1 MALLV
6 KAAAQKEDA
15 HYYDKDGTPCH
26 GTLREARKRGA
37 YPSVSTTLGQVVAR
51 PALDFY
57 KAQQITLAA
66 VTYNFPPNTPEDEK
80 CRLIIE
86 DSRKEVE
93 AAAIRGTYVHTL
105 AEAAVRGKKP
115 KQLQPE
121 FARHYEA
128 LKFWAKGIHEVHKM
142 EEVVVNHE
150 EGYAGRVDLIATIGD
165 ENENEVEVI
174 DFKTRKFKKVGT
186 FADGNPGVCTIGDPH
201 RVDSYDTDILQLS
214 AYAFAVF
221 DEPVAARSVY
231 IDPATGAIHDHIW
244 SKDAVAEAFEVF
256 KNVMAIWRW
265 QKKYDPREVN
275 V

>member
-6 KAAAQKEDA
+6 KSAVQKEDA
-15 HYYDKDGTPCH
+15 HYYGKDGTPCH

-37 YPSVSTTLGQVVAR
+37 YPSVSTALQALAR
-51 PALDFY
+51 PGLDYY
-57 KAQQITLAA
+57 KTQQLALAA
-66 VTYNFPPNTPEDEK
+66 VTYNFPADVTAEDK

-93 AAAIRGTYVHTL
+93 AAAERGTYLHTL
-105 AEAAVRGKKP
+105 SHAAALGLKP
-115 KQLQPE
+115 EELRPQ
-121 FARHYEA
+121 FARHYESF
-128 LKFWAKGIHEVHKM
+128 KFWAKSIHKVHKA
-142 EEVVVNHE
+142 EDVVVNHE

-174 DFKTRKFKKVGT
+174 DFKSRKFKKVGT

-201 RVDSYDTDILQLS
+201 KVDSYDTDILQLS
-214 AYAFAVF
+214 AYAFAAF
-221 DEPVAARSVY
+221 DEPIAARSVY

-244 SKDAVAEAFEVF
+244 SKEDVADAFEVF

-265 QKKYDPREVN
+265 QKKYDPREVS